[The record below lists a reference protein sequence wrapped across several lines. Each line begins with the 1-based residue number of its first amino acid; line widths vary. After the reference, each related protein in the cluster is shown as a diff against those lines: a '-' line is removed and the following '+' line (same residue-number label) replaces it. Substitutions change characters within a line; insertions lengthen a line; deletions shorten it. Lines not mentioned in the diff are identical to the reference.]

1 MSNDKF
7 EKIKKKRKK
16 KFSNII
22 ESNHRF
28 SFFFKSSSTIHSN
41 NFHFQSFFEFDSIL
55 EIVIVVVHQIFVLNL
70 ENKSWNLVFFST
82 SFWIFND
89 CFDRWLTVETNV
101 VALEIDSDIAIF
113 TFRNDEKVFRSNDD
127 RDNLNL
133 LMIFINR
140 FKSQCQL
147 FHLKSRFESFISK
160 TTKENRIH
168 STILWFVEIN
178 KNFWFWF
185 RDYRIHVQQRYL
197 FYSIHHCWW
206 HDAFR
211 SKTTY
216 VRECLLS
223 FSEVTTE
230 CSHVFWDE
238 FEDVW
243 LAIESKIKSVLISF
257 RLTLTHIEST

>member
-1 MSNDKF
+1 MSDDKF
-7 EKIKKKRKK
+7 EKMKKKRKRRV
-16 KFSNII
+16 SNIT
-22 ESNHRF
+22 ESSHRLF
-28 SFFFKSSSTIHSN
+28 SSFKNSSAAHSN
-41 NFHFQSFFEFDSIL
+41 SFHLQSFLEFDSTL

-70 ENKSWNLVFFST
+70 ENKSWSLVLFST
-82 SFWIFND
+82 SFWIFSD
-89 CFDRWLTVETNV
+89 CSDRWLAVETDV
-101 VALEIDSDIAIF
+101 VALEIDSDVAIF
-113 TFRNDEKVFRSNDD
+113 TSRDDEKVFRSNDD
-127 RDNLNL
+127 RDNSNL

-140 FKSQCQL
+140 SKSQYQL
-147 FHLKSRFESFISK
+147 SHLKSRFESLISR
-160 TTKENRIH
+160 TTEEDRIH

-178 KNFWFWF
+178 KSFWLWL

-197 FYSIHHCWW
+197 FCFIHHCWW